1 MSCEYESTCLNSSK
15 CFRCYNQSLLKLKHE
30 KRKSSSYKQSTKK
43 DLRKQD
49 SWKNLE
55 QDVVNLINNVPT
67 IQEARRSRASGAGIF
82 KPLVPIL
89 VKVCPVCY
97 YK

>member
-1 MSCEYESTCLNSSK
+1 MSCEYESTCLNSNK
-15 CFRCYNQSLLKLKHE
+15 CFRCYGQSLLKLKHE
-30 KRKSSSYKQSTKK
+30 KRKSSYKQSTKK

-67 IQEARRSRASGAGIF
+67 IQEARRSRASGAEIF

>member
-15 CFRCYNQSLLKLKHE
+15 CFRCYGQSLLKLKHE
-30 KRKSSSYKQSTKK
+30 KRKSLYKQSTKK

-67 IQEARRSRASGAGIF
+67 IQEARRSRASGAEIF
-82 KPLVPIL
+82 KPLAPIL